1 MHSSL
6 KYRRILFILTII
18 AIFMAS
24 NIYTLIPIYA
34 VVANSLDMPEGSVV
48 LAGSLF
54 TMFYGFGLL
63 SLGPVSDYTGR
74 KKIMIFGLLASAV
87 TTMAV
92 GISSG
97 PLSLWLSRSAQGFTI
112 ASFASVAFAYAYD
125 LFPFKQRTLLVVLI
139 NTGFLV
145 AGIFGQVA
153 SSIITLFFS
162 WNTVYTFFAV
172 TYVIL
177 FAAAL
182 IVLPDSK
189 PRLRNGAPL
198 RKVFWTLLTH
208 GSLAKC
214 YLIAFTLL
222 FSVVAFYDS
231 LGRSFSGTD
240 YELFTIRMVG
250 LIGAIVSLFT
260 GKLIEKYG
268 EVKTVISGLV
278 MGATSTIL
286 ILLIDSQVA
295 LVLFSIL
302 FVSSISLLIPTVITM
317 IGTFAGDERAK
328 ALSLYSFVLLT
339 GASLAPPIVSLVTFQ
354 AILLLLSVLYSVN
367 LVLCLLLSKERKAE
381 MVKEA

>member
-1 MHSSL
+1 
-6 KYRRILFILTII
+6 
-18 AIFMAS
+18 MAS